1 MDSGSDN
8 SSSISLADDDLDVS
22 FRRPVIGGQA
32 YDWSNATFGSSRE
45 TSALLHHTPFG
56 GEDGL
61 FEDDETEVLSNVTE
75 AGDYPGLQ
83 GMTEFES
90 GYMFNDEMESFMSEV
105 VRRAAVSVVRLQSG
119 CAVELPPFD
128 ENPLLSLTHNQE
140 EGADPCS
147 AATPPL
153 DENPLLS
160 LTDNQEEGADPRSTA
175 TPPFGENPLLSLTD
189 NQEEGADPRSAAT
202 PPLDENPLLSL
213 TDNQEEG
220 ADPRS
225 TANTTAADK
234 EEEGAEGTIL

>member
-1 MDSGSDN
+1 MMIMMCPSDAL
-8 SSSISLADDDLDVS
+8 SLA
-22 FRRPVIGGQA
+22 
-32 YDWSNATFGSSRE
+32 ATFGSSRE

-75 AGDYPGLQ
+75 AGDFPGLQ

-128 ENPLLSLTHNQE
+128 ENTLLSLTHNQE
-140 EGADPCS
+140 EGADP
-147 AATPPL
+147 
-153 DENPLLS
+153 
-160 LTDNQEEGADPRSTA
+160 
-175 TPPFGENPLLSLTD
+175 
-189 NQEEGADPRSAAT
+189 RSATA